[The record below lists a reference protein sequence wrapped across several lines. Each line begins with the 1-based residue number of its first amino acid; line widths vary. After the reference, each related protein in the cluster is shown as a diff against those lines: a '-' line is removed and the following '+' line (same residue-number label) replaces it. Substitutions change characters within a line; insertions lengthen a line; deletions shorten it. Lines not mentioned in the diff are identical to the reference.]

1 MKRFRAPMPYRVCL
15 YDYSSALKC
24 RCNRKALCWTSW
36 SDDNPGRRYC
46 SCPSGLLRRE
56 KEEEQQHVQRIQEE
70 NGELRQMIVQLE
82 KEDEFNKKMEEK
94 EKIDFKEK
102 SNFSCF
108 SRCIVV
114 FALLGLLFVLKYSSL

>member
-1 MKRFRAPMPYRVCL
+1 MCDLRDSV
-15 YDYSSALKC
+15 
-24 RCNRKALCWTSW
+24 WQ
-36 SDDNPGRRYC
+36 
-46 SCPSGLLRRE
+46 LRRE

-82 KEDEFNKKMEEK
+82 KEDDEFNKKKMEEK
-94 EKIDFKEK
+94 EQLELKEK

-114 FALLGLLFVLKYSSL
+114 FALLWLLFVLKYSSL

>member
-1 MKRFRAPMPYRVCL
+1 MDREATQYERILMCDLLDAV
-15 YDYSSALKC
+15 
-24 RCNRKALCWTSW
+24 WQ
-36 SDDNPGRRYC
+36 
-46 SCPSGLLRRE
+46 LRRE

-82 KEDEFNKKMEEK
+82 KEKDEFNKKMEEK
-94 EKIDFKEK
+94 EQIDLKEK